1 MERDKKVDKLH
12 QMSDKEIKRLQS
24 MTQLEQKR
32 LTQAKAA
39 EQLRISL
46 RQVKRL
52 WRAYQE
58 QGAAGLVNK
67 SRGKASHN
75 QLSEAMKRQVLDI
88 ILERYR
94 DFGPTLATEK
104 LVEQHGIQISDESV
118 RQLMMAEGLWKHRRK
133 RKLSV
138 FQMRER
144 RACFG
149 ELVQIDGS
157 DYDWFEGRGPR
168 CTLLVFIDD
177 ATGKIVELMFVAH
190 ESFFGYCEA
199 ARGYF
204 ERYGKPGAFY
214 SDKHG
219 IFHLNNPKLTPGDGL
234 TDFGRAMQE
243 LKVQIICANTPQ
255 AKGRVE
261 RANQTLQDRLT
272 KELRLRGISTPTE
285 ANRWLPEFIE
295 DYNRRFATAPRSQL
309 DFHTPLAAADNLDL
323 ILCRKATRTLS
334 KNLTLQYHKT
344 IFQIHVQRPAYAMRN
359 APVTIFENAKGEI
372 TIHYKNKPVA
382 FEVYYQQE
390 KQAEVVPSK
399 SIDHELGQ
407 PKKPL
412 KPAPDHPWR
421 KGFSTPLS
429 KQNVTNEGDI
439 LTLSN

>member
-1 MERDKKVDKLH
+1 MDKLH
-12 QMSDKEIKRLQS
+12 TMSEEEIKRLAIMREIEKKQI
-24 MTQLEQKR
+24 
-32 LTQAKAA
+32 TQAKAA
-39 EQLRISL
+39 KQLGLSN
-46 RQVKRL
+46 RQIKRL

-58 QGAAGLVNK
+58 QGAGGLVNK
-67 SRGKASHN
+67 SRGKPSHN
-75 QLSEAMKRQVLDI
+75 QLSEEVKQQA
-88 ILERYR
+88 LELIVGRYR

-104 LVEQHGIQISDESV
+104 LVELHGLKISDESV
-118 RQLMMAEGLWKHRRK
+118 RKMMIAEGLWKHSRK
-133 RKLSV
+133 RKLQV

-157 DYDWFEGRGPR
+157 DHDWFEGRSPR
-168 CTLLVFIDD
+168 CTLLVFVDD
-177 ATGKIVELMFVAH
+177 ATGKLLELRFVPH

-199 ARGYF
+199 ARHYF
-204 ERYGKPGAFY
+204 EHYGKPGTFY

-243 LKVQIICANTPQ
+243 LGIEIICANTPQ

-272 KELRLRGISTPTE
+272 KELRLRGISTPE
-285 ANRWLPEFIE
+285 AANRWLPEFME
-295 DYNRRFATAPRSQL
+295 DYNRRFATAPRSDL
-309 DFHTPLAAADNLDL
+309 DFHTPLAPSDNLDL
-323 ILCRKATRTLS
+323 ILCRKTTRTLS

-344 IFQIHVQRPAYAMRN
+344 IFQLHVQRPTYAMRN
-359 APVTIFENAKGEI
+359 AVVTVFENSKGEVTIL
-372 TIHYKNKPVA
+372 YKNKPIA

-399 SIDHELGQ
+399 SIDFELSQ
-407 PKKPL
+407 PKKPH

-429 KQNVTNEGDI
+429 NKNAPNKGDI